1 MEGETLI
8 SNKHGGLYIKETT
21 INTRGKKSLMFRVK
35 GWALNGKPQVKTFA
49 NRKDAETF
57 KARKQVEL
65 INESV
70 PIRTVFTPLT
80 DEQLQEAQAC
90 IQRLQPNFTLTE
102 AVNFFLEQYSPIL
115 LEGGILLDDAIRKFL
130 ERKKESEAIR
140 ARSLMQ
146 LKSTLSLF
154 CEWIYLSSQ
163 EVVIKRQME
172 QVRYQLKEENA
183 PPLQAVIH
191 LASKTLPEEKA
202 QYFQSLATQLSPHGS
217 IHHLMSIADRQLQAV
232 LIEQY
237 ENLISKRR
245 IYPEDW
251 IHECRAQLPNMKDI
265 HVHCIKTEHIID
277 FLNSIRSKSG
287 TKASPKTFNNYRAD
301 LHSFFELS
309 VREGWCSTNPVT
321 PILKKTVTRGRPA
334 ILLPQQCRELMAY
347 VENYDNG
354 KLCRYFALALFAG
367 LRTGPS
373 GELHK
378 LAQRAEEL
386 IDLKNGVIHIPPEV
400 AKTHTYRQVKIQ
412 PNLRRWLERYTGPIL
427 PSNHDRLIKHIRRH
441 FSLSHDQLRHTFFSA
456 WVSAFHSVGSAAIV
470 GGNTETIV
478 KRHYL
483 NQLTETDGMD
493 IWSIAPTH

>member
-183 PPLQAVIH
+183 PPLQAV
-191 LASKTLPEEKA
+191 
-202 QYFQSLATQLSPHGS
+202 
-217 IHHLMSIADRQLQAV
+217 

-265 HVHCIKTEHIID
+265 HVHCIKTE
-277 FLNSIRSKSG
+277 
-287 TKASPKTFNNYRAD
+287 
-301 LHSFFELS
+301 
-309 VREGWCSTNPVT
+309 
-321 PILKKTVTRGRPA
+321 IL
-334 ILLPQQCRELMAY
+334 
-347 VENYDNG
+347 
-354 KLCRYFALALFAG
+354 
-367 LRTGPS
+367 
-373 GELHK
+373 
-378 LAQRAEEL
+378 
-386 IDLKNGVIHIPPEV
+386 
-400 AKTHTYRQVKIQ
+400 
-412 PNLRRWLERYTGPIL
+412 
-427 PSNHDRLIKHIRRH
+427 
-441 FSLSHDQLRHTFFSA
+441 
-456 WVSAFHSVGSAAIV
+456 
-470 GGNTETIV
+470 
-478 KRHYL
+478 
-483 NQLTETDGMD
+483 
-493 IWSIAPTH
+493 

>member
-1 MEGETLI
+1 
-8 SNKHGGLYIKETT
+8 
-21 INTRGKKSLMFRVK
+21 
-35 GWALNGKPQVKTFA
+35 
-49 NRKDAETF
+49 
-57 KARKQVEL
+57 
-65 INESV
+65 
-70 PIRTVFTPLT
+70 
-80 DEQLQEAQAC
+80 
-90 IQRLQPNFTLTE
+90 
-102 AVNFFLEQYSPIL
+102 
-115 LEGGILLDDAIRKFL
+115 
-130 ERKKESEAIR
+130 
-140 ARSLMQ
+140 
-146 LKSTLSLF
+146 
-154 CEWIYLSSQ
+154 
-163 EVVIKRQME
+163 
-172 QVRYQLKEENA
+172 
-183 PPLQAVIH
+183 
-191 LASKTLPEEKA
+191 
-202 QYFQSLATQLSPHGS
+202 
-217 IHHLMSIADRQLQAV
+217 
-232 LIEQY
+232 
-237 ENLISKRR
+237 
-245 IYPEDW
+245 
-251 IHECRAQLPNMKDI
+251 
-265 HVHCIKTEHIID
+265 
-277 FLNSIRSKSG
+277 
-287 TKASPKTFNNYRAD
+287 
-301 LHSFFELS
+301 
-309 VREGWCSTNPVT
+309 
-321 PILKKTVTRGRPA
+321 
-334 ILLPQQCRELMAY
+334 MAY

>member
-1 MEGETLI
+1 MEGEALI

-35 GWALNGKPQVKTFA
+35 GWSLNGKPQVKTFA

-130 ERKKESEAIR
+130 ERKKESEVIR
-140 ARSLMQ
+140 ARSLIQ

-163 EVVIKRQME
+163 EVAIKRQME

-183 PPLQAVIH
+183 PP
-191 LASKTLPEEKA
+191 
-202 QYFQSLATQLSPHGS
+202 
-217 IHHLMSIADRQLQAV
+217 LQAV

-470 GGNTETIV
+470 GGNTEAIV

>member
-1 MEGETLI
+1 M
-8 SNKHGGLYIKETT
+8 
-21 INTRGKKSLMFRVK
+21 
-35 GWALNGKPQVKTFA
+35 
-49 NRKDAETF
+49 
-57 KARKQVEL
+57 
-65 INESV
+65 
-70 PIRTVFTPLT
+70 
-80 DEQLQEAQAC
+80 
-90 IQRLQPNFTLTE
+90 
-102 AVNFFLEQYSPIL
+102 
-115 LEGGILLDDAIRKFL
+115 
-130 ERKKESEAIR
+130 
-140 ARSLMQ
+140 
-146 LKSTLSLF
+146 
-154 CEWIYLSSQ
+154 
-163 EVVIKRQME
+163 
-172 QVRYQLKEENA
+172 
-183 PPLQAVIH
+183 
-191 LASKTLPEEKA
+191 
-202 QYFQSLATQLSPHGS
+202 
-217 IHHLMSIADRQLQAV
+217 
-232 LIEQY
+232 
-237 ENLISKRR
+237 
-245 IYPEDW
+245 
-251 IHECRAQLPNMKDI
+251 
-265 HVHCIKTEHIID
+265 
-277 FLNSIRSKSG
+277 
-287 TKASPKTFNNYRAD
+287 
-301 LHSFFELS
+301 HSFFELS